1 MPRQNPV
8 RALLVLSALAFT
20 LLAGCA
26 APPTASGINDP
37 YEAENRKVHAFNKS
51 VDKALFSGGNKK
63 DAIPEPVLRT
73 VSNFGG
79 NLGLPGKIVNSV
91 LQGRPEPALHNSFR
105 FLINSTLG
113 VAGLFDPAGSSFGLP
128 ESDTDFGETLHVWGA
143 SEGPYLELPI
153 LGPSTERD
161 LAGRVVDAFI
171 DPLGFVL
178 EGDKATIATAAKI
191 GSKVSDRLR
200 FGDTVDSILHES
212 ADSYAQTRLLYL
224 QNRRFELGMQVEN
237 DEDAYDPYA
246 DPYGQ

>member
-1 MPRQNPV
+1 MFS
-8 RALLVLSALAFT
+8 RALPVLGPVLVAAVLS
-20 LLAGCA
+20 GCT
-26 APPTASGINDP
+26 APPPASGVHDP

-73 VSNFGG
+73 VSNFGS
-79 NLGLPGKIVNSV
+79 NLGLPGKVLNSL
-91 LQGRPEPALHNSFR
+91 LQGRPEPALSNSFR
-105 FLINSTLG
+105 FVINSTLG

-143 SEGPYLELPI
+143 GEGAYLELPI

-161 LAGRVVDAFI
+161 LAGKVVDSLI
-171 DPLGFVL
+171 DPMGFVL
-178 EGDKATIATAAKI
+178 DGDDAKIATAAKI
-191 GSKVSDRLR
+191 GSKISDRLR